1 MCSTAG
7 KALDAWDVALCKG
20 PELLRSNKQ
29 GMSLGTRALA
39 FCATL
44 TRAEPDRLS
53 EMIMPSTQLNNPIY
67 TASNF
72 GTSSTRKA
80 PVNWSEFIGSA
91 KIVRVWSTWPVGT
104 VWSYLH

>member
-53 EMIMPSTQLNNPIY
+53 EMIMPLN
-67 TASNF
+67 
-72 GTSSTRKA
+72 
-80 PVNWSEFIGSA
+80 SA
-91 KIVRVWSTWPVGT
+91 EQ
-104 VWSYLH
+104 SYLHCIQFWNLQYKEGSCKLE